1 MQDHTAERDTNRHNG
16 SNKMTSLDMALC
28 VGLLV
33 ALSLVSSLKA
43 EKPRALARQTGTV
56 SAQVLSLDGQDWRVA
71 ADPKNVGRTD
81 RWYEAARPDAKPT
94 PVPGIVQNVFP
105 DFHGPAWYYREFGA
119 PVNPHANGRFVFRF
133 GAVDWAAEVW
143 VNGRAVGKHEGGE
156 TPFALE
162 ATEAVKPGQRN
173 LLAVRVL
180 NPFGQKI
187 DGYTGNDTPQHHR
200 SNSIQGGCL
209 YNSSGILNAVELLVV
224 PAIYLAD
231 VHVMPDWKTGEI
243 LTRATVNS
251 ATDKAEMLGDFA
263 VEPAAG
269 GGSIASS
276 TRAATLKAGDNV
288 VEATVR
294 VPGHHLWTP
303 DDPFLYRVSV
313 GVRPAGST
321 SVHQESV
328 RCGFR
333 DFRFENGY
341 LRLNGRRIV
350 LFGTYYVPLFPIT
363 YVFPHDPELLRRD
376 VANHKKYGF
385 NFMRVFSGRT
395 LSQMMDLCDEMG
407 LMVYQEHYGAWW
419 GHADTPVLTGRW
431 NRSVLEVVRRD
442 RNHPSVIV
450 WGLLNEMGHPKYL
463 NDVLPMIRELDPTRM
478 VWSNSAGGRPSN
490 PGGSKWDEGLTD
502 CHPYFRAPLS
512 DRDIASIRGD
522 KGRKAGDKR
531 RVFVTEG
538 GWLVA
543 RDMPSDL
550 AQFHRL
556 GKDQHNDALYWRQ
569 LMDAFMA
576 DWKQW
581 KLDET
586 WKRPEDYFTDAHRNG
601 ARVRER
607 AETAFRSLPGLVG
620 LSPTQKI
627 GDQDYDGGGLTT
639 FFREPKVQELSDGA
653 RLANAPLRWCLF
665 VTPSAFYRGRPV
677 RLEAVLA
684 DTAEALKAGNYPV
697 HVEVLGSDRKAVLTR
712 DVTVAL
718 GESAPGKERPLTA
731 SVFDEEVSL
740 DVPAGAYEMVVTM
753 AGRKDIPGGRI
764 TFHVGDA
771 KAMPAMPAEAVLWGR
786 DAALSA
792 WLTGNG
798 VKVVPFDAP
807 PAKRQVIVVGGK
819 APEQTAKGF
828 GDLARSI
835 AKGCGAV
842 FVDVS
847 VFTQGKA
854 RFGWPMVPQPAI
866 GRSEGHPLFRADHW
880 AKKHDLFEGLPAG
893 GMIDGNPLYAH
904 LITKTTFRTREP
916 PKPTPTA
923 GGVIEVVAGS
933 ICTSQGGYSSGI
945 QMAVCELGA
954 GRFIL
959 HTMKIA
965 PNLGEHPAA
974 DRLLRNMVN
983 YAARDCNKP
992 VGDLPADFDKQLKA
1006 MGYE

>member
-1 MQDHTAERDTNRHNG
+1 
-16 SNKMTSLDMALC
+16 MTTRAMALC
-28 VGLLV
+28 VGLLLV
-33 ALSLVSSLKA
+33 VSLASSA
-43 EKPRALARQTGTV
+43 WTADPVPSSGPDSR
-56 SAQVLSLDGQDWRVA
+56 VLSQAIALDGPGWVVA
-71 ADPKNVGRTD
+71 ADPKNVGRAEKWFD
-81 RWYEAARPDAKPT
+81 APRPDAKPT
-94 PVPGIVQNVFP
+94 AVPGIVQNVFP
-105 DFHGPAWYYREFGA
+105 DFHGPAWYYREFDA
-119 PVNPHANGRFVFRF
+119 PVNPHARGRYLLRF
-133 GAVDWAAEVW
+133 SAVDWTAEVW

-162 ATEAVKPGQRN
+162 ATEAVKPGQKN

-180 NPFGQKI
+180 NPYGQKI
-187 DGYTGNDTPQHHR
+187 DGYTGSDTPQHNR
-200 SNSIQGGCL
+200 NNVIRGGGL
-209 YNSSGILNAVELLVV
+209 YNSSGIYNAVEFLVV

-231 VHVMPDWKTGEI
+231 VFVMPDWKTGEI
-243 LTRATVNS
+243 LIRATVNS
-251 ATDKAEMLGDFA
+251 AADKAEMLGDFA
-263 VEPAAG
+263 VGPAAG
-269 GGSIASS
+269 GRTIAST
-276 TRAATLKAGDNV
+276 TRTAILKAGDNV

-294 VPGHHLWTP
+294 VPEHHLWTP

-313 GVRPAGST
+313 GVRPARST

-363 YVFPHDPELLRRD
+363 YVFPHDPDLLRRD

-385 NFMRVFSGRT
+385 NFLRVFSGRT

-407 LMVYQEHYGAWW
+407 VMVYQEHYGAWW
-419 GHADTPVLTGRW
+419 HGAGSNAVNTERW
-431 NRSVLEVVRRD
+431 NKGILEVVRRD

-450 WGLLNEMGHPKYL
+450 WGLLNEMGHPRYL

-490 PGGSKWDEGLTD
+490 PGSNKWDEGLSD
-502 CHPYFRAPLS
+502 GHPYFRAPLS
-512 DRDIASIRGD
+512 DKDIASIRGG
-522 KGRKAGDKR
+522 KGRKPGDAR

-569 LMDAFMA
+569 LMDGFMA

-581 KLDET
+581 KLDEI
-586 WKRPEDYFTDAHRNG
+586 WKHPEDYFADAHRNA

-639 FFREPKVQELSDGA
+639 FFREPKVEELFDGA

-665 VTPSAFYRGRPV
+665 ATPIAAYRGRPV
-677 RLEAVLA
+677 RFEAVLA
-684 DTAEALKAGNYPV
+684 DTAEALKAGSYPV
-697 HVEVLGSDRKAVLTR
+697 HVEVIGPDRKAVLAR

-718 GESAPGKERPLTA
+718 GESAPGKERPFTTP
-731 SVFDEEVSL
+731 VFDEEIAL
-740 DVPAGAYEMVVTM
+740 DVPAGVYELVATM
-753 AGRKDIPGGRI
+753 GDRKDIPGGRI
-764 TFHVGDA
+764 TFQVGDA
-771 KAMPAMPAEAVLWGR
+771 RAMPPMPAEVVLWGQ

-792 WLTGNG
+792 WLAGNG
-798 VKVVPFDAP
+798 VKVVPFDVP
-807 PAKRQVIVVGGK
+807 PAKRHVIVVGGK
-819 APEQTAKGF
+819 APEQPAKAF
-828 GDLARSI
+828 GDLARGI
-835 AKGCGAV
+835 ARGCGAV

-854 RFGWPMVPQPAI
+854 RFGWPMAPQPAV

-880 AKKHDLFEGLPAG
+880 AKKHALFEGLPAG

-904 LITKTTFRTREP
+904 LITKTTFRTREVRR
-916 PKPTPTA
+916 PTPAA
-923 GGVIEVVAGS
+923 GGVVDVVAGS
-933 ICTSQGGYSSGI
+933 ICTSQGGYNSGI

-959 HTMKIA
+959 HTMNIS
-965 PNLGEHPAA
+965 PNLGTHPAA
-974 DRLLRNMVN
+974 DRLLRNMIN
-983 YAARDCNKP
+983 YAARECSKP
-992 VGDLPADFDKQLKA
+992 AADLPVDLDKQLKT